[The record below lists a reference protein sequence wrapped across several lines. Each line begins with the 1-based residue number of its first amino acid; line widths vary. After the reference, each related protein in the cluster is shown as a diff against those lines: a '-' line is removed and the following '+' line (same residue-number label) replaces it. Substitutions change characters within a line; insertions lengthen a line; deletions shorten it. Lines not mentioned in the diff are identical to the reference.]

1 MATDATR
8 TRDVLSRIKSIGQSP
23 TDDQRTR
30 LRKQAIVVTA
40 VVITAL
46 ATIWTVFYLAIGRPL
61 SAVMPLVY
69 QLGTLAGLVWF
80 SRSKDLRHFGIIAV
94 SLLLV
99 CPTLLQW
106 SLGGFENGSAVMIWA
121 FGAPMAAMVVLDAK
135 AAWLTYGAFAALVII
150 SAVADPMLAAGAN
163 PVPEGL
169 RTAFFALDIL
179 GVSFATFLV
188 LISFVRALDQER
200 DRSDQLLANV
210 FPAQIAQRLRRGEHT
225 IADRM
230 DGVTILF
237 ADIVDFSP
245 LAARLPPNRLVEVL
259 GRVFQTCD
267 RLADQHG
274 LETIKTVGD
283 CYMAVAGAP
292 VAATDHARRAA
303 DMALE
308 LVPAIA
314 AATAAIDCPV
324 QVRVGIHSG
333 EVVAGV
339 IGDRRFAY
347 DLWGPAV
354 NLASRMESNGVAGC
368 VQVTE
373 RTRALLGD
381 RYTTEHRGVI
391 DLKGIGPTDA
401 WILKARDGLSPLET
415 LAPQPA

>member
-1 MATDATR
+1 MTVATR
-8 TRDVLSRIKSIGQSP
+8 TRDALSRLKTVGQDP
-23 TDDQRTR
+23 ADDQRTR

-46 ATIWTVFYLAIGRPL
+46 ATIWTLFYLAIGRPV
-61 SAVMPLVY
+61 SALMPLIY
-69 QLGTLAGLVWF
+69 QVGTVAGLVWF
-80 SRSKDLRHFGIIAV
+80 SRSRDLRHFGIIAV
-94 SLLLV
+94 TLLLV

-121 FGAPMAAMVVLDAK
+121 IGAPMAAMVVLDAK
-135 AAWLTYGAFAALVII
+135 AAWLTYGAFAALVVI
-150 SAVADPMLAAGAN
+150 SAVMDPMLAAGAT

-169 RTAFFALDIL
+169 RVTFFALDIL

-210 FPAQIAQRLRRGEHT
+210 FPTAIARRLRRGERL

-230 DGVTILF
+230 GGVTILF

-259 GRVFQTCD
+259 GRVFATSD
-267 RLADQHG
+267 RLADHHG

-292 VAATDHARRAA
+292 EAADDHARRAA

-308 LVPAIA
+308 LVPAIV

-324 QVRVGIHSG
+324 RVRVGIHSG

-354 NLASRMESNGVAGC
+354 NLASRLESNGVAGC
-368 VQVTE
+368 IQVSAA
-373 RTRALLGD
+373 TRDLLGD
-381 RYTTEHRGVI
+381 AYELEPRGTL

-401 WILKARDGLSPLET
+401 WILRARTDGSLRAPPLVG
-415 LAPQPA
+415 